1 MEDNILSFLVRD
13 EQVNM
18 YNDVKGYSNDET
30 YLRTLEKAYNCL
42 KKVLLSS
49 IVFLIIGSVLGVGA
63 VCCIYR
69 HSDKLFTNMWVNA
82 VVSLCLYLCIFI
94 VIVLLVVLLG
104 IVIAE
109 RFFSADELDFLNGVF
124 REHANCRKYSN
135 MDRVVVN
142 TNGVFF
148 VMSDGK
154 LSKITDFTS
163 DNLSVSL
170 EEYYTISSLCILSR
184 TREYR
189 VYAEDKFI
197 GSIKEDAE

>member
-1 MEDNILSFLVRD
+1 MSFLVRD

-42 KKVLLSS
+42 KKVLISS
-49 IVFLIIGSVLGVGA
+49 VVFLVIGSVLGVGA
-63 VCCIYR
+63 VYYIYI
-69 HSDKLFTNMWVNA
+69 HSNKLFTNVWVN
-82 VVSLCLYLCIFI
+82 VVLSLCLYLCIFI
-94 VIVLLVVLLG
+94 AVVLLVILLG
-104 IVIAE
+104 IVRAE

-124 REHANCRKYSN
+124 REHSICSKSSN
-135 MDRVVVN
+135 MDRIVAN
-142 TNGVFF
+142 SSGVFF
-148 VMSDGK
+148 VASDGN
-154 LSKITDFTS
+154 LTKITNFVS

-170 EEYYTISSLCILSR
+170 MEYYTISSLCILSR
-184 TREYR
+184 VREYR